1 MPRKTK
7 FYPTDPRDLPGDN
20 FAFVRKA
27 LTDPALI
34 TLRLAA
40 LPKPAPE
47 PESTP
52 NALVQMLALSPEQAK
67 RLEGADRLNFWR
79 NGCLNVQVQHGSQ
92 AIKLTCSKAVVTDA
106 QLTEFFAGWGWQ
118 QVNDKPYFRCT
129 SNSLVRL

>member
-27 LTDPALI
+27 LTDPTFI
-34 TLRLAA
+34 TLRLAT
-40 LPKPAPE
+40 LPKPA

-79 NGCLNVQVQHGSQ
+79 NGCLNVQVQHGSR

-118 QVNDKPYFRCT
+118 QVNGKPYFRCT